1 MTDSENQFA
10 RTDDPQMA
18 TKGGSGGLKI
28 IAIIIIVLVLV
39 GGCCVGG
46 IFVLRYAVDGGVGMA
61 VKPQIEDTPAVE
73 TYIGSI
79 DDISMA
85 WGQTAQSGSDD
96 RVALDVSGDK
106 GTGLLVIKQGSTG
119 LQNADWAILEIDGT
133 SYVVFGTPPE
143 DLGATVLPGT
153 NAEGDDPATPA
164 PPATPDTEET
174 GDETDASSDS

>member
-46 IFVLRYAVDGGVGMA
+46 IFVLRYAVDGGIGMA

-79 DDISMA
+79 DDISKLMLSA
-85 WGQTAQSGSDD
+85 SAAPW
-96 RVALDVSGDK
+96 R
-106 GTGLLVIKQGSTG
+106 
-119 LQNADWAILEIDGT
+119 QNHK
-133 SYVVFGTPPE
+133 S
-143 DLGATVLPGT
+143 ATLTRIG
-153 NAEGDDPATPA
+153 
-164 PPATPDTEET
+164 
-174 GDETDASSDS
+174 

>member
-46 IFVLRYAVDGGVGMA
+46 IFVLRYAVDGGIGMA

-85 WGQTAQSGSDD
+85 WGQTAQQAQSGSDD

-153 NAEGDDPATPA
+153 NAEGNDPATPA
-164 PPATPDTEET
+164 PEET
-174 GDETDASSDS
+174 GDETETPSDS